1 VNLPVIQ
8 HLGNRAS
15 SLKVAEFCGQ
25 SAVLS
30 EKYNISGRAAAV
42 STAFHAVCA
51 GATDAPE
58 KMSRLTDEE
67 REEVGAWYK
76 PTPCE
81 VEPGVF
87 LDYESA
93 EKELSVGLDAQ
104 GRFVDPDTTPA
115 LIPGHLDFAWVRE
128 RPVAART
135 DWGSAKVAY
144 VCDIKR
150 AAWTAESPDILQLHA
165 YGMAYA
171 KLRGC
176 RYYVTGLWVAME
188 GRYVWSDCFV
198 DLRSDE
204 AEEIWERLRA
214 AATNRG
220 DEYSTGQH
228 CRDCWVWNRCPAYTM
243 STVLAKT
250 ELAALVDDGEITV
263 DGLTRAVLL
272 AEGMKRLADKALEV
286 AKEHIRRGYE
296 VRDPKTGKVWRA
308 TKCRGRET
316 ANVAAL
322 REAGLTEYI
331 KQGADYD
338 RMGWVKG

>member
-1 VNLPVIQ
+1 VNAKLPVIQ

-25 SAVLS
+25 APVLS

-51 GATDAPE
+51 GAKDAPE

-67 REEVGAWYK
+67 REEVGSWFK
-76 PTPCE
+76 PDRCE
-81 VEPGVF
+81 VAPDVF

-115 LIPGHLDFAWVRE
+115 LIPGHLDFAWVR
-128 RPVAART
+128 
-135 DWGSAKVAY
+135 GSVAY

-171 KLRGC
+171 KLRCC
-176 RYYVTGLWVAME
+176 RYYVTGLWIAQE
-188 GRYVWSDCFV
+188 GRYVWSNRFV

-204 AEEIWERLRA
+204 AEEIWERLRHA
-214 AATNRG
+214 AMNRSG
-220 DEYSTGQH
+220 EYNIGAH
-228 CRDCWVWNRCPAYTM
+228 CKDCWSYHRCPAYT
-243 STVLAKT
+243 LAAATAQT
-250 ELAALVDDGEITV
+250 ELAALADNGEITKE
-263 DGLTRAVLL
+263 GLVRAVVL
-272 AEGMKRLADKALEV
+272 AEGMKRIAEKALE
-286 AKEHIRRGYE
+286 ACKEAVRRGAE

-308 TKCRGRET
+308 TRCRGRET